1 MGRGEGGPAESGA
14 VPIAAISA
22 VGETLATVDDVCS
35 HLHQFLSLADRD
47 VLTELPP
54 LHRAR
59 AFLVLAQ
66 AASTLFLVKLRCSGI
81 QPDDHPISKE
91 FERISLYREKLERF
105 DEWSK
110 APLRPSTRL
119 NSQAATRFIGH
130 SLPNLTPEQRQSL
143 RDISRGDFVRIRPSD
158 NHRAK
163 KKRKQQKPERQSA
176 RAAAQEFLE
185 KAARELIGA
194 GELGLK
200 GPLQEISDEED
211 EQID

>member
-66 AASTLFLVKLRCSGI
+66 AASTLFLGDLSLLPSFSSG
-81 QPDDHPISKE
+81 P
-91 FERISLYREKLERF
+91 
-105 DEWSK
+105 
-110 APLRPSTRL
+110 
-119 NSQAATRFIGH
+119 
-130 SLPNLTPEQRQSL
+130 SL
-143 RDISRGDFVRIRPSD
+143 RS
-158 NHRAK
+158 HR
-163 KKRKQQKPERQSA
+163 Q
-176 RAAAQEFLE
+176 
-185 KAARELIGA
+185 
-194 GELGLK
+194 
-200 GPLQEISDEED
+200 
-211 EQID
+211 

>member
-1 MGRGEGGPAESGA
+1 MGGGEGGPEESGA

-22 VGETLATVDDVCS
+22 VGETLATVDDLCS
-35 HLHQFLSLADRD
+35 HLHRFLSLADRD
-47 VLTELPP
+47 VLAELPP

-66 AASTLFLVKLRCSGI
+66 AASTLFLG
-81 QPDDHPISKE
+81 
-91 FERISLYREKLERF
+91 SLSLLPSF
-105 DEWSK
+105 PP

-130 SLPNLTPEQRQSL
+130 SLPDLTPEQRQSL
-143 RDISRGDFVRIRPSD
+143 RDISRGDFVRIRSSD

-163 KKRKQQKPERQSA
+163 KKRKQQKPEKPSA

-185 KAARELIGA
+185 KAARELCGA
-194 GELGLK
+194 SELGLK

-211 EQID
+211 EQIG